1 MTLGGG
7 RDEWIRGSKKMLEG
21 EGNGPTTTLEIG
33 TASRLQPN
41 WGGGQRSK
49 KDPAKVLAE
58 ASDILDETKDD
69 VGVEAATALDPK
81 CERWGAHRTPMHA

>member
-1 MTLGGG
+1 MDKGFKEDARRGGKWTDDNLGN
-7 RDEWIRGSKKMLEG
+7 RNCIKVAAEL
-21 EGNGPTTTLEIG
+21 
-33 TASRLQPN
+33 
-41 WGGGQRSK
+41 GGQRSK

-69 VGVEAATALDPK
+69 VGVEAATALDRK